1 MNVVV
6 TGASSG
12 IGKALCELLC
22 TSKPNIKVLGIAR
35 NELALKELRSKYG
48 EKFIYLTT
56 DLSKVDSIYEIVEVV
71 KGSLGHVDVLV
82 NNAGFGIYKDILSH
96 DINEVIDLVN
106 VNFIAP
112 ILLTKEL
119 IRFMGEGSTVVNVIT
134 AGIYVLMSKLPIYG
148 ASKLALH
155 YATEVLRR
163 ELRRKSIN
171 VISVYP
177 GIIKTEFH
185 RRAGV
190 NNVGDGVGADVVA
203 KAIVKA
209 VDGRKKEVYIPRY
222 LKILK
227 LFGPKLIP
235 FF

>member
-12 IGKALCELLC
+12 IGRALCELLC
-22 TSKPNIKVLGIAR
+22 TSKPNVKVLGIAR
-35 NELALKELRSKYG
+35 NELALKELKSKYG
-48 EKFIYLTT
+48 EKFNYLTT
-56 DLSKVDSIYEIVEVV
+56 DLSEVDSTYEIVKVV
-71 KGSLGHVDVLV
+71 KDSLGYIDVLV

-96 DINEVIDLVN
+96 DVKEVIDLVN
-106 VNFIAP
+106 VNFITP

-119 IRFMGEGSTVVNVIT
+119 IRFMREGSTVVNVIT

-163 ELRRKSIN
+163 ELSRKSIN

-185 RRAGV
+185 RRAGMG
-190 NNVGDGVGADVVA
+190 NVRGGVEADKVA

-209 VDGRKKEVYIPRY
+209 IEEGRKEVYVPRY

-235 FF
+235 LL

>member
-1 MNVVV
+1 MNIVV

-22 TSKPNIKVLGIAR
+22 TLKPNVNVLGIAR
-35 NELALKELRSKYG
+35 NELVLKELKSRYDG
-48 EKFIYLTT
+48 KFNYLVV
-56 DLSKVDSIYEIVEVV
+56 DLSKLDSVYEVV
-71 KGSLGHVDVLV
+71 DVVKNSLGYVDVLV
-82 NNAGFGIYKDILSH
+82 NNAGFGIYKDVLSH
-96 DINEVIDLVN
+96 DVKEVIDLVN
-106 VNFIAP
+106 VNFITP

-119 IRFMGEGSTVVNVIT
+119 IRFMREGATVVNVIT
-134 AGIYVLMSKLPIYG
+134 AGIYVLMCKLPIYG
-148 ASKLALH
+148 ASKIALY

-185 RRAGV
+185 RRAGTD
-190 NNVGDGVGADVVA
+190 NVRGGIGADEVA

-209 VDGRKKEVYIPRY
+209 IEKREKEVYIPRY

-227 LFGPKLIP
+227 LLGPKLIP
-235 FF
+235 IS

>member
-209 VDGRKKEVYIPRY
+209 VDGRKKEVYIPCY